1 MSTWPALHTLARRA
15 PSKKPRIAV
24 VLGSGWG
31 GLTDHLQDAVQITY
45 SELPDFPQATVAGH
59 SGVLWLGR
67 LGKHDVAV
75 MSGRKH
81 GYESGEVDGM
91 KTPLLVLQAL
101 GCEVLVQ
108 TNAAG
113 SLRADLPPQSL
124 MVIND
129 HINLPQR
136 SPLVGESGT
145 GRFVGMVDAYDPN
158 LRQLAHRVATDQG
171 VALQEGVYIW
181 AFGPQ
186 FETPAEI
193 RFFRQIGGDAVGMST
208 VPETIL
214 ARHAGMR
221 VLALSLI
228 TNMGAGL
235 SNEQLSHAHTLEQA
249 SSASATASAFLAALI
264 AQIELPP
271 AKASP

>member
-1 MSTWPALHTLARRA
+1 MHHAALSTLAQRA
-15 PSKKPRIAV
+15 PGFRARIAV

-31 GLTDHLQDAVQITY
+31 GLTGHIANPVRVPY
-45 SELPDFPQATVAGH
+45 GELPGFPQPGVAGH
-59 SGVLWLGR
+59 GGELWLGS
-67 LGKHDVAV
+67 LGAHTVAV

-81 GYESGEVDGM
+81 GYESGAVDGM
-91 KTPLLVLQAL
+91 RVPLQVLQAM

-113 SLRADLPPQSL
+113 SLRLDLPALSL
-124 MVIND
+124 MVLSD

-136 SPLVGESGT
+136 SPLVGQDGSE
-145 GRFVGMVDAYDPN
+145 RFVNMVNAYDIS
-158 LRQLAHRVATDQG
+158 LRAQALALAAEQG
-171 VALQEGVYIW
+171 SALHSGVYAW

-193 RFFRQIGGDAVGMST
+193 RMMTLLGADAVGMST

-214 ARHAGMR
+214 ARYLGLR

-235 SNEQLSHAHTLEQA
+235 SPEALSHAHTLSQ
-249 SSASATASAFLAALI
+249 AAL
-264 AQIELPP
+264 
-271 AKASP
+271 ASQNASTLLAHIIGKLALD

>member
-1 MSTWPALHTLARRA
+1 MTAIDTLRSLAPLAR
-15 PSKKPRIAV
+15 PRIAV

-31 GLTDHLQDAVQITY
+31 GLTQHVQDATRIAYAQ
-45 SELPDFPQATVAGH
+45 LDGFPHATVAGH
-59 SGVLWLGR
+59 SGELWLGR
-67 LGKHDVAV
+67 VGPHEVAV

-81 GYESGEVDGM
+81 GYETGAVDGM
-91 KTPLLVLQAL
+91 KVPLHTLRAL

-124 MVIND
+124 MVLND

-136 SPLVGESGT
+136 SPLVGESGSE
-145 GRFVGMVDAYDPN
+145 RFVSMVDAYDPA
-158 LRQLAHRVATDQG
+158 LRTQAKNIALQHG
-171 VALQEGVYIW
+171 VDLQEGVYAW

-193 RFFRQIGGDAVGMST
+193 RMLATLGADAVGMST

-214 ARHAGMR
+214 ARHCGLK

-235 SNEQLSHAHTLEQA
+235 SSEHLSHAHTLSQA
-249 SSASATASAFLAALI
+249 QAGSGTASGTLAAII
-264 AQIELPP
+264 AGL
-271 AKASP
+271 AL

>member
-1 MSTWPALHTLARRA
+1 MSKHIALEALARLA
-15 PSKKPRIAV
+15 PIKRPRIAV

-31 GLTDHLQDAVQITY
+31 GLTQYLQDAVQIPY
-45 SELPDFPQATVAGH
+45 SELAGFPQATVAGH

-67 LGKHDVAV
+67 LGEHDVAV

-81 GYESGEVDGM
+81 GYETGKVDGM
-91 KTPLLVLQAL
+91 KTPLQVLQAL

-113 SLRADLPPQSL
+113 SLRQDLPPQSL

-145 GRFVGMVDAYDPN
+145 ERFVGMVDAYDPS
-158 LRQLAHRVATDQG
+158 LRQLAHRVATAQG
-171 VALQEGVYIW
+171 VALQEGVYVW

-193 RFFRQIGGDAVGMST
+193 SFFRQIGGDAVGMST

-235 SNEQLSHAHTLEQA
+235 SNEQLSHAHTLAQA

-264 AQIELPP
+264 AHIELSA

>member
-1 MSTWPALHTLARRA
+1 MHELAALNAIRQRA
-15 PSKKPRIAV
+15 PLIQPRVAV

-31 GLTDHLQDAVQITY
+31 GLTEHVREPVCVPY
-45 SELPDFPQATVAGH
+45 SELDNFPQASVSGH
-59 SGVLWLGR
+59 SGMLWLGHI
-67 LGKHDVAV
+67 GVTQVAV

-81 GYESGEVDGM
+81 GYETGKVDGM
-91 KTPLLVLQAL
+91 KVPLRVLKAL

-113 SLRADLPPQSL
+113 SLRLDMPAQSL
-124 MVIND
+124 MLISD

-136 SPLVGESGT
+136 SPLVGESGSE
-145 GRFVGMVDAYDPN
+145 RFVSMIDAYDPA
-158 LRQLAHRVATDQG
+158 LRALAQTCAQG
-171 VALQEGVYIW
+171 QGLDLPEGIYAW

-193 RFFRQIGGDAVGMST
+193 RMLRQMGADAVGMST

-235 SNEQLSHAHTLEQA
+235 STEQLSHAHTLTQA
-249 SSASATASAFLAALI
+249 QSMADVASGLLADI
-264 AQIELPP
+264 IGRIEIPGR
-271 AKASP
+271 

>member
-1 MSTWPALHTLARRA
+1 MSKQLALETLARLA
-15 PSKKPRIAV
+15 PLKRPRIAV

-31 GLTDHLQDAVQITY
+31 GLTQHLQNAVQIPY
-45 SELPDFPQATVAGH
+45 AELPGFPQATVAGH

-67 LGKHDVAV
+67 LGEHDVAV

-91 KTPLLVLQAL
+91 KTPLQVLQAL

-113 SLRADLPPQSL
+113 SLRQDLPPQSL

-145 GRFVGMVDAYDPN
+145 ERFVGMVDAYDPS
-158 LRQLAHRVATDQG
+158 LRQLAQRVATDQG
-171 VALQEGVYIW
+171 LALQEGVYVW

-193 RFFRQIGGDAVGMST
+193 RYFRQIGGDAVGMST

-235 SNEQLSHAHTLEQA
+235 SKEQLSHAHTLAQA
-249 SSASATASAFLAALI
+249 SSASATASGFLAALI
-264 AQIELPP
+264 AHIELPS

>member
-1 MSTWPALHTLARRA
+1 MNQTALETIAARA
-15 PSKKPRIAV
+15 PNFRPRVAV

-31 GLTDHLQDAVQITY
+31 ALTGHIENPIRIAY
-45 SELPDFPQATVAGH
+45 AELAGFPAATVAGH
-59 SGVLWLGR
+59 GGELWLGHI
-67 LGKHDVAV
+67 GTQAVAV

-81 GYESGEVDGM
+81 GYETGAVDGM
-91 KTPLLVLQAL
+91 KLPLQVLQAL
-101 GCEVLVQ
+101 GCDVLVQ

-113 SLRADLPPQSL
+113 SLHTDLPPQSL
-124 MVIND
+124 MVLSD

-136 SPLVGESGT
+136 SPLVGEGGSE
-145 GRFVGMVDAYDPN
+145 RFVNMVDAYDPG
-158 LRQLAHRVATDQG
+158 LRAQALALATECG
-171 VALQEGVYIW
+171 SSLHSGVYAW

-193 RFFRQIGGDAVGMST
+193 RMLALLGADAVGMST

-214 ARHAGMR
+214 ARHMGLR

-235 SNEQLSHAHTLEQA
+235 SQEHLSHAHTLSQA
-249 SSASATASAFLAALI
+249 AVASQTASRVLAHIVAKMALD
-264 AQIELPP
+264 
-271 AKASP
+271 

>member
-1 MSTWPALHTLARRA
+1 MNAIETIRSIAPLAH
-15 PSKKPRIAV
+15 PRIAV

-31 GLTDHLQDAVQITY
+31 GLTQHVQDAARINYAQ
-45 SELPDFPQATVAGH
+45 LDGFPHATVAGH
-59 SGVLWLGR
+59 SGELWLGR
-67 LGKHDVAV
+67 VGPHEVAV

-81 GYESGEVDGM
+81 GYESGAVDGM
-91 KTPLLVLQAL
+91 KGPLHTLQAL

-124 MVIND
+124 MVLND

-136 SPLVGESGT
+136 SPLVGEGGSE
-145 GRFVGMVDAYDPN
+145 RFVSMVDAYDPV
-158 LRQLAHRVATDQG
+158 LRTQAIAIALGQG
-171 VALQEGVYIW
+171 IHLQEGVYAW

-193 RFFRQIGGDAVGMST
+193 RMLAALGADAVGMST

-214 ARHAGMR
+214 ARHCGLR

-235 SNEQLSHAHTLEQA
+235 SREHLSHAHTLSQA
-249 SSASATASAFLAALI
+249 QAGSNTASGTLAAIIRGLT
-264 AQIELPP
+264 L
-271 AKASP
+271 